1 MLILDNY
8 GQAGVVSF
16 GSGTNQF
23 NMEFVTIGDPG
34 NAPDTNGS
42 PSPAGGVGY
51 VYGMGKYEV
60 SVDMITKYN
69 ASYGIDNFLFILA
82 DNRSSSK
89 PATSISWNEAARFV
103 NWLNTSTDGY
113 AAYRFDGI
121 GPNQNTSA
129 RNNELWDQILHPLD
143 YNPANPFRSKRARF
157 VLPSYDEWYKAA
169 YYDPSKTGGAG
180 YWLYATGS
188 QSAPQAVS
196 SGDETNTAVYQQP
209 FNQGPADVNQ
219 AGGLSP
225 YGVMGQGGNVA
236 EWEETNFDLT
246 NNSSDSA
253 RCQRG
258 GYWAGID
265 YWMANQ
271 SRGGVDPFYGDEG
284 MGFRVAM
291 VTPSGGQVPEPS
303 TMAIFSLGAL
313 GMAYRARRKAKA

>member
-1 MLILDNY
+1 MLTLGN
-8 GQAGVVSF
+8 GAQAAVVSF
-16 GSGTNQF
+16 GSGSNQF
-23 NMEFVTIGDPG
+23 NMEFVTIGNPG
-34 NAPDTNGS
+34 NTADTTGN
-42 PSPAGGVGY
+42 PNPAGRVDY

-69 ASYGIDNFLFILA
+69 ADYGIDNLLFILA

-103 NWLNTSTDGY
+103 NWLNTSAGGY

-157 VLPSYDEWYKAA
+157 VLPSFDEWYKAA

-196 SGDETNTAVYQQP
+196 IGTQANTAIYQQL
-209 FNQGPADVNQ
+209 FSQGPADVNQ

-225 YGVMGQGGNVA
+225 YGVMGLGGNVS
-236 EWEETNFDLT
+236 EWNETTFDLT
-246 NNSSDSA
+246 NNNSGSA
-253 RCQRG
+253 RALRG
-258 GYWAGID
+258 GYWAGND
-265 YWMANQ
+265 YFMTSQ
-271 SRGGVDPFYGDEG
+271 YRGPVDPFYGDEG

-291 VTPSGGQVPEPS
+291 VTPSGGEVPEPAS
-303 TMAIFSLGAL
+303 LTIFGLGVL
-313 GMAYRARRKAKA
+313 GIAYRARRKAKA